1 VTAELPGAAL
11 RDPAIEEPR
20 VARPTAL
27 LPLSHLVQIS
37 AFWLGLTAIDAAWSL
52 FVQLRLTYSD
62 LRGDVGLGLASAI
75 VAVGGGLVSIAV
87 QPTIG
92 SISDYTAS
100 RWGRRKPWIVIGS
113 LLNVVFLVGV
123 AYSNSLAAVVA
134 FVILL
139 NFSTSIAR
147 GPFQGYVPDL
157 VAESQVGLASAMVGL
172 MQIAG
177 NIVGFGLAS
186 GAAALGNLPL
196 ALLAVAVVEL
206 VTMVAVVVRVGAGL
220 PPRPRHGRSW
230 PSIAL
235 DTWGP
240 DILRARSFVWLVASR
255 LFFLMAGG
263 ILFAFAAAYLK
274 YEFGYTESQAG
285 VVFVAMLAA
294 VGTASAASVVPAS
307 KLSDRIGRKPVIYAA
322 CVAGAVGAAVVA
334 VSPFQLL
341 AIAGAALFG
350 IAAGTFLS
358 VDWAL
363 MTDIIPRESAGRYMG
378 MSNVATGSAPLFAA
392 ALGGLVLDWVTT
404 LAGPAAGPRAAFL
417 LAVALYGVAAVLLVP
432 VVEPPRRG
440 TRSAAAIEPGTGAGP
455 GRN

>member
-1 VTAELPGAAL
+1 MSTPPPAATAAPAADET
-11 RDPAIEEPR
+11 RA
-20 VARPTAL
+20 ARPTAL
-27 LPLSHLVQIS
+27 LPLSNLVQIS
-37 AFWLGLTAIDAAWSL
+37 AFWLGLTAIDSAWSL

-87 QPTIG
+87 QPTVG
-92 SISDYTAS
+92 SISDYTRS
-100 RWGRRKPWIVIGS
+100 RWGRRKPWIVFGS
-113 LLNVVFLVGV
+113 LLNIVFLVGI
-123 AYSNSLAAVVA
+123 AYSNTLLAITA

-186 GAAALGNLPL
+186 GAAAIGNLPL
-196 ALLAVAVVEL
+196 ALLAVAVVEV
-206 VTMVAVVVRVGAGL
+206 VTMVAVVLRVGAGL
-220 PPRPRHGRSW
+220 PPKPRNGRSW
-230 PSIAL
+230 PSIARGA
-235 DTWGP
+235 WGA
-240 DILRARSFVWLVASR
+240 DILQARSFVWLVASR
-255 LFFLMAGG
+255 FFFLMGGG

-274 YEFGYTESQAG
+274 FEFGYTEDQAG
-285 VVFVAMLAA
+285 VIFVAMLAA
-294 VGTASAASVVPAS
+294 VGTGSLAAVVPAS
-307 KLSDRIGRKPVIYAA
+307 RLSDRIGRKPVIYAA
-322 CVAGAVGAAVVA
+322 CLAGAIGAAVVA
-334 VSPFQLL
+334 VSPFQVL

-350 IAAGTFLS
+350 VAAGAFLS

-392 ALGGLVLDWVTT
+392 AFGGLVLDWGTT
-404 LAGPAAGPRAAFL
+404 IAGSAAGPRAAFA
-417 LAVALYGVAAVLLVP
+417 LAVALYVVAAVLLIP
-432 VVEPPRRG
+432 VVEPERRS
-440 TRSAAAIEPGTGAGP
+440 RSAGAVAAAPDETGGTGQ
-455 GRN
+455 

>member
-1 VTAELPGAAL
+1 VTAEPTVGATGVA
-11 RDPAIEEPR
+11 AANEPR
-20 VARPTAL
+20 AARPTVP
-27 LPLSHLVQIS
+27 LPLSHLARIS
-37 AFWLGLTAIDAAWSL
+37 AFWLGLTAIDSAWSL

-62 LRGDVGLGLASAI
+62 LRGDVGLGLASAV
-75 VAVGGGLVSIAV
+75 VAIGGGLVSIAV

-113 LLNVVFLVGV
+113 LLNVFFLAGV
-123 AYSNSLAAVVA
+123 AWSNSLLALTV

-157 VAESQVGLASAMVGL
+157 VAESQVGLASGLVGL

-186 GAAALGNLPL
+186 GAAAIGNLPL

-206 VTMVAVVVRVGAGL
+206 VTMVAVVVRVGQGL
-220 PPRPRHGRSW
+220 PPKARNGRSW

-240 DILRARSFVWLVASR
+240 DILQSRSFVWLVASR

-274 YEFGYTESQAG
+274 FEFGYTESQAG
-285 VVFVAMLAA
+285 VVFVAMLVA
-294 VGTASAASVVPAS
+294 VGTGSLAAVVPS
-307 KLSDRIGRKPVIYAA
+307 SRLSDRIGRKPVIYAA
-322 CVAGAVGAAVVA
+322 CLAGAIGAAIVA
-334 VSPFQLL
+334 VATTQVL

-350 IAAGTFLS
+350 IAAGTFLA

-392 ALGGLVLDWVTT
+392 ALGGLVLDGVTA

-417 LAVALYGVAAVLLVP
+417 LAVALYGVAAALLAP
-432 VVEPPRRG
+432 VVEPGRGLVPEAEPRPEI
-440 TRSAAAIEPGTGAGP
+440 SAG
-455 GRN
+455 